1 MPVVINELEINPE
14 APPKSDGSS
23 RSANNQEGPP
33 SIKSDTLREIEKA
46 INRKQD
52 RTHRLIAC

>member
-14 APPKSDGSS
+14 ATPKSDGGN
-23 RSANNQEGPP
+23 RSASNQEGPP
-33 SIKSDTLREIEKA
+33 AIKSDTLREIEKA
-46 INRKQD
+46 MNRKQD